1 MEYSFG
7 SQTRAFPLI
16 YDVNVITDVEEVVVL
31 ENKNTTIHLS
41 GHPVAVG
48 DYVKL
53 VETSCDEDAPV
64 FIVEAS
70 ETSFFVNVLLET
82 VMSSSMK
89 VCYQFDGEIRYADT
103 GFSVLSKAVFVS
115 PFEKYAVVVG
125 SMQTVAISG
134 QGLSLDDKLIVTPNE
149 DCSEGMEFDVNE
161 VDGIFSSNVTILE
174 AAPVLYMCY
183 KFPGLPV
190 VSLDYKFRAST
201 ISSISLEQIV
211 NRAPMEIVVEGPEA
225 GDRIAF
231 VAAGE
236 DCASSS
242 AIKELPESMTVN
254 ITVIFPG
261 MIPNIASVCYAVN
274 SQWVVLFQMPV
285 IGLSNII
292 PETIVA
298 DKEYTFFVNA
308 THIRGD
314 CDVDKLTFNENWI
327 NYGCN
332 YTNNLYTGS
341 LNTIFSDNM
350 SGPVLLG
357 GIGSNS
363 CSNRLGPNGN
373 YIVLDFGQCMDVT
386 KLEIT
391 AEIQRQM

>member
-1 MEYSFG
+1 M
-7 SQTRAFPLI
+7 
-16 YDVNVITDVEEVVVL
+16 
-31 ENKNTTIHLS
+31 
-41 GHPVAVG
+41 
-48 DYVKL
+48 
-53 VETSCDEDAPV
+53 
-64 FIVEAS
+64 
-70 ETSFFVNVLLET
+70 
-82 VMSSSMK
+82 
-89 VCYQFDGEIRYADT
+89 
-103 GFSVLSKAVFVS
+103 
-115 PFEKYAVVVG
+115 
-125 SMQTVAISG
+125 
-134 QGLSLDDKLIVTPNE
+134 
-149 DCSEGMEFDVNE
+149 
-161 VDGIFSSNVTILE
+161 
-174 AAPVLYMCY
+174 
-183 KFPGLPV
+183 
-190 VSLDYKFRAST
+190 
-201 ISSISLEQIV
+201 
-211 NRAPMEIVVEGPEA
+211 
-225 GDRIAF
+225 
-231 VAAGE
+231 
-236 DCASSS
+236 
-242 AIKELPESMTVN
+242 
-254 ITVIFPG
+254 
-261 MIPNIASVCYAVN
+261 
-274 SQWVVLFQMPV
+274 

-391 AEIQRQM
+391 AEDTTSDVKTLRVYTAADTELLFNEDVYKRQPSASTR